1 MMLIFNDIIEAHKRI
16 KDYVI
21 HTPLLR
27 VPALDKKLGCKVYL
41 KPENLQFTGSF
52 KLRGASNRLLALS
65 TEQKENGVVCA
76 SSGNHGQGVACI
88 AHLLGID
95 AVVVMATNYN
105 PAKHRGVKQ
114 FRATVLFEGTLSS
127 ERNAKALELVEK
139 ESRTLIHPYDDLYV
153 RAGQGT
159 IGIEILEDAPDLDFV
174 VLPIGGG
181 GLISGVSTAV
191 KAIKPSIKVIG
202 VEPSGAPRYA
212 ASREAGKPIWL
223 ESVNTIADGTRT
235 DRANDTNFT
244 IIEDLVD
251 ELVSVTDESI
261 LMAMKES
268 LVTAKLVAEPSAVLG
283 IAAAIEGKLPVQPDD
298 KVCFVITGGNNDLSL
313 LSKVINS

>member
-1 MMLIFNDIIEAHKRI
+1 MMLIFNDILEAHKRI
-16 KDYVI
+16 KDYII

-41 KPENLQFTGSF
+41 KPENLQITGSF
-52 KLRGASNRLLALS
+52 KLRGASNRLLAMS
-65 TEQKENGVVCA
+65 DKQKENGVVCA
-76 SSGNHGQGVACI
+76 SSGNHGKGVAYI
-88 AHLLGID
+88 AHLLGVD
-95 AVVVMATNYN
+95 AVIVMATNYN
-105 PAKHRGVKQ
+105 PAKLRGIKQ
-114 FRATVLFEGTLSS
+114 YGANVLFEGVLSS
-127 ERNAKALELVEK
+127 ERIAKADELVEK
-139 ESRTLIHPYDDLYV
+139 ESKTLIHSYDDLYV

-159 IGIEILEDAPDLDFV
+159 IGIEILEDEPNLDFV

-191 KAIKPSIKVIG
+191 KTIKPSIKVIG
-202 VEPSGAPRYA
+202 VEPKGASRYA

-283 IAAAIEGKLPVQPDD
+283 IAAAIEGKLSVKPDD